1 LLFYFDYQ
9 NFKNIILNKKK
20 IKNKNKNN
28 IIKLTFVKLLNQEK
42 QIQTK
47 NSNKKLTKRKKIKI

>member
-20 IKNKNKNN
+20 IKNKNN

>member
-1 LLFYFDYQ
+1 MLFYFDYQ